1 VIFNRSTILDEN
13 MDFFKKKKYFAEGG
27 ALYMW
32 GLDSL
37 LFDLSCFAEGRKKGA
52 MITMREVFSG
62 KYSIQSEN
70 QNQTSINIQNQ
81 K

>member
-1 VIFNRSTILDEN
+1 
-13 MDFFKKKKYFAEGG
+13 
-27 ALYMW
+27 MW

>member
-1 VIFNRSTILDEN
+1 VC
-13 MDFFKKKKYFAEGG
+13 GV
-27 ALYMW
+27 
-32 GLDSL
+32 DSL
-37 LFDLSCFAEGRKKGA
+37 FFDLSCFAEGGKKGA

-62 KYSIQSEN
+62 KNSIQSEN